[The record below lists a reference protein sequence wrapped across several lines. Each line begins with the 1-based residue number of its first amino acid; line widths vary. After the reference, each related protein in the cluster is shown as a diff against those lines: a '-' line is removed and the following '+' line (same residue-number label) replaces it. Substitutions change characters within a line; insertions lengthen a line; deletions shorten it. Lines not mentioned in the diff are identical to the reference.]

1 MHAAARGVNN
11 NDTPFLSRFGQ
22 DLEPLGLWHR
32 SQRESLVS
40 GSLAP
45 TKCRRTTKQ
54 QMPAILRGALLV
66 SRGNELI
73 QGMQGLLAPDT
84 SKPGIKGSH
93 VVEIQRDESAADVSG
108 DERQAALWVDKP
120 LFHEGLGRHF
130 LLVSLPA
137 G

>member
-54 QMPAILRGALLV
+54 EMPAILRGPLLV
-66 SRGNELI
+66 SHGDEL
-73 QGMQGLLAPDT
+73 MQGIQNMLAPDT
-84 SKPGIKGSH
+84 LEPGVKCGQ
-93 VVEIQRDESAADVSG
+93 VVEIQRDESTTDMSG
-108 DERQAALWVDKP
+108 DERQAAL
-120 LFHEGLGRHF
+120 
-130 LLVSLPA
+130 
-137 G
+137 